1 MEGGRSG
8 MTSGPTWRECQ
19 GSGEQAARSKGLAGS
34 SQDDLG
40 LGCLMGL
47 ERVSS
52 EQEGAEAWLVCAL
65 PTSRLESRA
74 AVSLEDC

>member
-1 MEGGRSG
+1 

-19 GSGEQAARSKGLAGS
+19 ASGEQAARSKGLAGS

-47 ERVSS
+47 ARASL
-52 EQEGAEAWLVCAL
+52 EQEGAEAWLLCAL
-65 PTSRLESRA
+65 PTSGLGTRA